1 MKLFNKISEGAS
13 RLFNKIGNENNLFR
27 KINNTAR
34 KIDNSVT
41 KVGQFLVPTLNHF
54 GYHGIGSLI
63 ANGADS
69 VHQIRNNLEKAIK
82 EPISD
87 IRKNHYM

>member
-1 MKLFNKISEGAS
+1 MKLFSKISEGATK
-13 RLFNKIGNENNLFR
+13 LFHKIGNENHLFR
-27 KINNTAR
+27 KISNTAR
-34 KIDNSVT
+34 KIDNTVA
-41 KVGQFLVPTLNHF
+41 KVGRFLVPTANHF

-63 ANGADS
+63 SNGVDS

-82 EPISD
+82 EPVSD